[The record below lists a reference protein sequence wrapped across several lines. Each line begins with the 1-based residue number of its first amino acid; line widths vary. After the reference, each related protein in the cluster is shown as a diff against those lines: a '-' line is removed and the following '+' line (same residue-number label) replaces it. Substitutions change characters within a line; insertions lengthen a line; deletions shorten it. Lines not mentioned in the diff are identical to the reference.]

1 MMSLGLS
8 SRRRIETKAKVVVVG
23 SCNMDIYTW
32 TDHLPEPGETVI
44 GDRYWMVMGGKGA
57 NQAVGTRLLGAE
69 ATMVGRVGDD
79 LFGRQMVETLHA
91 HGVAGDYIRVDT
103 ESGSGVAL
111 VFVDKQGENMIAVI
125 SGANMRLG
133 PADVDAAAGKVRAA
147 DVVLMQLEVPLEAN
161 ERAVDIALEGGALC
175 ILNPAPARPLPD
187 RVLKKIHLLTPN
199 QNEAKVLTGLPA
211 DTLEGARAA
220 GLALLDR
227 GVQTVIVTLG
237 ARGALIVRPDDT
249 VHLEGVPVD
258 TLDTTGAGD
267 AFMAGLAVA
276 LGEGKSLEES
286 TRFANIVGALS
297 TKKPGAMP
305 SLPTRD
311 EVETFVRTLAG
322 DDT

>member
-1 MMSLGLS
+1 MSLGLS
-8 SRRRIETKAKVVVVG
+8 SRRRIETRAKIVVVG